1 MESARLPLLLAA
13 LCCFCSAQRIQYIT
27 PHRGSI
33 NGATRLTIIGEG
45 FAQEQQFQ
53 LNPKDDTF
61 GNRVTLVSSSL
72 SIPCDVERDSTHG
85 NQIQCYTRYMPQDQ
99 YVVYVNVDGVP
110 IPNSNKCY
118 GYYTSYQ
125 CSFYTVPYR
134 TPTIQSL
141 SPVSGPP
148 GTLVTVRGR
157 IYSDVYGS
165 NTDLSSNGL
174 NVRFLRSF
182 MGGMPCDLLIPE
194 SDKLYNLQL
203 DSETSSWGYMSCK
216 MTGTYVGHHNM
227 SYILDDEF
235 GRSLPDKSLFW
246 VSSLDKLSM
255 FQTFAEVTGVSPS
268 EGSTMGGTLLTIHGR
283 YFDQTDQPA
292 QVLVGGLP
300 CEVQSVSDDKI
311 LCRTAAHQMKSDNMK
326 VYPGD
331 RGLKMEAWND
341 TRPRYLTDIRSYN
354 ENTTGY
360 WSHVIDSLPHTFPRE
375 IEYFSS
381 RTRGF
386 LVPPASGNY
395 TIYLLCDDRCELYLS
410 NSSRPEDQV
419 KIADQPR
426 YTSNYNLES
435 QKSKVL
441 SLEKGKPYYMELLH
455 QEYAVVA
462 TINIALFRGDSS
474 FTEDQTDD
482 AVNEV
487 QKIVARYEAFDE
499 EQVVTFNSWPANVAA
514 VHEVQEVSVSSN
526 CPDHLCGNTF
536 FSLGYG
542 LAKTGPIPVGASA
555 GVVEVALNSLWSIKP
570 DTVQVSKQ
578 GTSQSSDYTVTFNS
592 DRGDFEP
599 LQYEVFGSDTNI
611 TVTEVTK
618 GRNRLSTFT
627 LLWGGVA
634 TKPISYNASESEVLS
649 ALEDLMSAKCPT
661 EVLIAEG
668 PDVKYFKDFEK
679 DNSQFN
685 NAQTG
690 TPVSNFGFCGL
701 WSLKNP
707 GVLFTES
714 YTKESGASYG
724 QVPLSQHSTLCFAY
738 MGGLT
743 NEVGIKF
750 TYVTSSSQTV
760 TQTTKINTVFSKE
773 PEWSYKCIDLL
784 SSLQTKYVGSKYI
797 LLELYLYKVT
807 LALIS
812 MWMLFTLERDPPQ
825 MKKML
830 FLSRDGPL
838 PLRALASLLKLSPS
852 PKINPSLHNSA
863 TQSQELQWIVDLI
876 FHCFK

>member
-1 MESARLPLLLAA
+1 
-13 LCCFCSAQRIQYIT
+13 YIT

-72 SIPCDVERDSTHG
+72 SIPCDVERDSTHS

-125 CSFYTVPYR
+125 CSFYTVSYR

-194 SDKLYNLQL
+194 SDNL
-203 DSETSSWGYMSCK
+203 
-216 MTGTYVGHHNM
+216 
-227 SYILDDEF
+227 
-235 GRSLPDKSLFW
+235 SLPDKSLFW

-311 LCRTAAHQMKSDNMK
+311 LCRTKNCVLLKSSD
-326 VYPGD
+326 VRLGG

-341 TRPRYLTDIRSYN
+341 TRPRYLTDILSYN

-360 WSHVIDSLPHTFPRE
+360 WSQLIDSLPHTFPRE
-375 IEYFSS
+375 IEYFTS

-386 LVPPASGNY
+386 LVPPATGNY

-426 YTSNYNLES
+426 YVSSYKLDS

-462 TINIALFRGDSS
+462 TINIGLFRGDSS

-487 QKIVARYEAFDE
+487 QRIVAQYEAFDE
-499 EQVVTFNSWPANVAA
+499 EQVVTFNSWPADVEA
-514 VHEVQEVSVSSN
+514 VQEVQEISVSSD

-542 LAKTGPIPVGASA
+542 LARTGPIPVGASA
-555 GVVEVALNSLWSIKP
+555 GVVEAALNSLWSIKP
-570 DTVQVSKQ
+570 DTVQVNKQ
-578 GTSQSSDYTVTFNS
+578 GTSQNSDYTVTFNS

-599 LQYEVFGSDTNI
+599 LQYEVFGSDTNV

-618 GRNRLSTFT
+618 GRSSLSTFT

-634 TKPISYNASESEVLS
+634 TKPISYNASESEVIKIL
-649 ALEDLMSAKCPT
+649 
-661 EVLIAEG
+661 
-668 PDVKYFKDFEK
+668 Y
-679 DNSQFN
+679 
-685 NAQTG
+685 AQTG
-690 TPVSNFGFCGL
+690 TPASNFGFCGL

-714 YTKESGASYG
+714 YTKASGASYG
-724 QVPLSQHSTLCFAY
+724 PLCFAY
-738 MGGLT
+738 TGGLT

-750 TYVTSSSQTV
+750 TYVTSNSQTV
-760 TQTTKINTVFSKE
+760 TQTAKIKTLFNKE
-773 PEWSYKCIDLL
+773 PK
-784 SSLQTKYVGSKYI
+784 
-797 LLELYLYKVT
+797 
-807 LALIS
+807 
-812 MWMLFTLERDPPQ
+812 
-825 MKKML
+825 
-830 FLSRDGPL
+830 
-838 PLRALASLLKLSPS
+838 
-852 PKINPSLHNSA
+852 
-863 TQSQELQWIVDLI
+863 
-876 FHCFK
+876 